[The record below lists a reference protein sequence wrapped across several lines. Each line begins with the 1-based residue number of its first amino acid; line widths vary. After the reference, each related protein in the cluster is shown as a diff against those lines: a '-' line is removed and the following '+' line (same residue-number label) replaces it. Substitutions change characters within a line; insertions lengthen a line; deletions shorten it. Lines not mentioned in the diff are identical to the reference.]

1 MAEIGKWNR
10 HTFIVSPTLIR
21 SFNGLTLKGSS
32 ETGEKTSGSQ
42 KYVTRKSGAPLEV
55 SLTVQL
61 NAATGCDVR
70 NEAKQFVA
78 DARSGAKDYFYI
90 GGTKLLACKLM
101 LTEASV
107 TETEIAP
114 GGKWVSCSVKLTMKQ
129 ASKSSGSSGS
139 GGNSG
144 SKSNREKKSG
154 SKKVSVRKKKTTT
167 TSKTSNAIVAGSALG
182 AVTGIA
188 TALKK
193 AVSNG
198 IQDTKKRVQQARS
211 ASATSKQ
218 KSSTSQKIIPI
229 DRYDGYSTRR

>member
-42 KYVTRKSGAPLEV
+42 RDVTRKSGAPLEV

-70 NEAKQFVA
+70 NEAKQFIA

-129 ASKSSGSSGS
+129 ASKSSGSSGGKPAS
-139 GGNSG
+139 G
-144 SKSNREKKSG
+144 KKSGG

-188 TALKK
+188 TALRKTVSSANSEIRRITSNNAAAKRKK
-193 AVSNG
+193 
-198 IQDTKKRVQQARS
+198 
-211 ASATSKQ
+211 
-218 KSSTSQKIIPI
+218 STTQKIIPI

>member
-70 NEAKQFVA
+70 NEAKQFIA

-107 TETEIAP
+107 TETENAP

-129 ASKSSGSSGS
+129 ASKSSGSSGGKPAS
-139 GGNSG
+139 G
-144 SKSNREKKSG
+144 KKSGG

-188 TALKK
+188 TALRKTVSSANSVIRRITSNNAAAKRKK
-193 AVSNG
+193 
-198 IQDTKKRVQQARS
+198 
-211 ASATSKQ
+211 
-218 KSSTSQKIIPI
+218 STTQKIIPI

>member
-139 GGNSG
+139 AIRAANQI
-144 SKSNREKKSG
+144 EK
-154 SKKVSVRKKKTTT
+154 RKAAAK
-167 TSKTSNAIVAGSALG
+167 
-182 AVTGIA
+182 
-188 TALKK
+188 
-193 AVSNG
+193 
-198 IQDTKKRVQQARS
+198 RS
-211 ASATSKQ
+211 A
-218 KSSTSQKIIPI
+218 
-229 DRYDGYSTRR
+229 

>member
-70 NEAKQFVA
+70 NEAKQFIA

-129 ASKSSGSSGS
+129 ASKSSGSSGGKPAS
-139 GGNSG
+139 G
-144 SKSNREKKSG
+144 KKSGG

-182 AVTGIA
+182 AVIGIA
-188 TALKK
+188 TALRKTVSSANSEIRRITSNNAAAKRKK
-193 AVSNG
+193 
-198 IQDTKKRVQQARS
+198 
-211 ASATSKQ
+211 
-218 KSSTSQKIIPI
+218 STTQKIIPI

>member
-129 ASKSSGSSGS
+129 ASKSSGSSGGKPAS
-139 GGNSG
+139 G
-144 SKSNREKKSG
+144 KKSG
-154 SKKVSVRKKKTTT
+154 GSKKSSVRKKKTTT
-167 TSKTSNAIVAGSALG
+167 TSKISNAIVAGSALG